1 MMNGSTHT
9 LFIFT
14 SVNYPAYSG
23 ACALSQ
29 RYQKENG
36 FCKRQILYSFILGLQ
51 SLLVTFFFKNCFINY
66 FLAYYEIIALIYFID
81 IQGIFEYYSYFVI
94 ILILNYSKYKL

>member
-1 MMNGSTHT
+1 MSGKTHT

-23 ACALSQ
+23 ACALNQ
-29 RYQKENG
+29 RYQRIQKENG

-51 SLLVTFFFKNCFINY
+51 SLLITFF
-66 FLAYYEIIALIYFID
+66 
-81 IQGIFEYYSYFVI
+81 
-94 ILILNYSKYKL
+94 